1 MNDVVKEVLPDRYNE
16 FVKCY
21 TCSKRKEIS
30 YSNFSMYDFLIG
42 ISVSRGGVSMEMY
55 IIIAL
60 IVLIIG
66 IITFTFYNRKSKETK
81 KEIKKEIS
89 LSVYDKKM
97 LPDIQIIENFTL
109 IPSEKNKIVDT
120 KVKNAISVLDNS
132 VIKSV
137 MVGKNFKNANTVLN
151 SNRAFFSAA
160 RSGTENMMKVKGTNE
175 LLGTQAIN
183 GKITQNTKFIRED
196 QMMANVGKDALVNA
210 GFNVASMV
218 VGQYY
223 MNEINVKLENIQHDI
238 DSISNF
244 LDTQYKGKLI
254 YIVSKIEE
262 ILENREDILTNNF
275 SKDKRYDEIS
285 RAEESCVELL
295 TQANVSIAELL
306 RDELNYKNYERN
318 TKDIQKWLFRQQ
330 ILTRL
335 LAEIGD
341 LRYVLADGNET
352 SKSSHSQY
360 NKCLKHT
367 NTVNEELDKW
377 HETYCKKFGINKD
390 EHRRKATFFE
400 IRKNT
405 IGRINEEWAYNK
417 LNENT
422 EMMIDAQM
430 NINKLLPYN
439 TDKLDKNI
447 KILKYKGEYYNLP
460 KSSE

>member
-1 MNDVVKEVLPDRYNE
+1 
-16 FVKCY
+16 
-21 TCSKRKEIS
+21 
-30 YSNFSMYDFLIG
+30 
-42 ISVSRGGVSMEMY
+42 
-55 IIIAL
+55 
-60 IVLIIG
+60 
-66 IITFTFYNRKSKETK
+66 
-81 KEIKKEIS
+81 
-89 LSVYDKKM
+89 
-97 LPDIQIIENFTL
+97 
-109 IPSEKNKIVDT
+109 
-120 KVKNAISVLDNS
+120 
-132 VIKSV
+132 
-137 MVGKNFKNANTVLN
+137 
-151 SNRAFFSAA
+151 
-160 RSGTENMMKVKGTNE
+160 MMKVKGTNE

-196 QMMANVGKDALVNA
+196 QMIANVGKDALVNA
-210 GFNVASMV
+210 GFNAASMV

-223 MNEINVKLENIQHDI
+223 MNEINEKLETIQHDI

-244 LDTQYKGKLI
+244 LDAQYKGKLI

-295 TQANVSIAELL
+295 SQANVSISELL
-306 RDELNYKNYERN
+306 KDELNYKNYERN
-318 TKDIQKWLFRQQ
+318 TKDIQKWSVRQQ

-360 NKCLKHT
+360 NKCLKLT
-367 NTVNEELDKW
+367 NTINEKLDNW

-390 EHRRKATFFE
+390 EHRRKANFFE
-400 IRKNT
+400 IRRNT
-405 IGRINEEWAYNK
+405 IGRINKEWAYNR
-417 LNENT
+417 LNENI

-430 NINKLLPYN
+430 NINTLLPYN
-439 TDKLDKNI
+439 TDKLDENI

>member
-1 MNDVVKEVLPDRYNE
+1 
-16 FVKCY
+16 
-21 TCSKRKEIS
+21 
-30 YSNFSMYDFLIG
+30 
-42 ISVSRGGVSMEMY
+42 
-55 IIIAL
+55 
-60 IVLIIG
+60 
-66 IITFTFYNRKSKETK
+66 
-81 KEIKKEIS
+81 
-89 LSVYDKKM
+89 
-97 LPDIQIIENFTL
+97 
-109 IPSEKNKIVDT
+109 
-120 KVKNAISVLDNS
+120 
-132 VIKSV
+132 
-137 MVGKNFKNANTVLN
+137 
-151 SNRAFFSAA
+151 
-160 RSGTENMMKVKGTNE
+160 MMKVKGTNE

-210 GFNVASMV
+210 GFNAASMV

-244 LDTQYKGKLI
+244 LDAQYKGKLI

-306 RDELNYKNYERN
+306 KDELNYKNYERN

-367 NTVNEELDKW
+367 NTVNEELDNW

-422 EMMIDAQM
+422 ETMIDEQM

>member
-1 MNDVVKEVLPDRYNE
+1 M
-16 FVKCY
+16 
-21 TCSKRKEIS
+21 EI
-30 YSNFSMYDFLIG
+30 
-42 ISVSRGGVSMEMY
+42 Y

-60 IVLIIG
+60 IVVIIG
-66 IITFTFYNRKSKETK
+66 IIIFSFYNKKTGENK
-81 KEIKKEIS
+81 KEVKKEIS
-89 LSVYDKKM
+89 LSVYDKKL
-97 LPDIQIIENFTL
+97 LPDIQIIENTTL
-109 IPSEKNKIVDT
+109 IPSEKNKIVDA
-120 KVKNAISVLDNS
+120 KVKNAISILDNS
-132 VIKSV
+132 VSKSA
-137 MVGKNFKNANTVLN
+137 MVGKNLKNANTALN

-160 RSGTENMMKVKGTNE
+160 KSGTENMMKVKGTNE

-183 GKITQNTKFIRED
+183 GKITKNTKFLRED
-196 QMMANVGKDALVNA
+196 QMVANMGKDALVNA
-210 GFNVASMV
+210 GFNAASMV

-223 MNEINVKLENIQHDI
+223 MNEINEKLETIQHDI

-244 LDTQYKGKLI
+244 LDAQYKGKLI

-262 ILENREDILTNNF
+262 ILENREDILTNDF

-285 RAEESCVELL
+285 RAEENCVELL
-295 TQANVSIAELL
+295 TQANVSIADLL
-306 RDELNYKNYERN
+306 KDELDYKNYERN
-318 TKDIQKWLFRQQ
+318 VKDIQKWSVRQQ

-367 NTVNEELDKW
+367 NTVNEQLDNW
-377 HETYCKKFGINKD
+377 HEIYCEKFGINKD
-390 EHRRKATFFE
+390 EHRRKANFFE

-405 IGRINEEWAYNK
+405 IGRINEDWAYNK

-422 EMMIDAQM
+422 ETMIDAQM
-430 NINKLLPYN
+430 NINTLLPYN
-439 TDKLDKNI
+439 TDKLDDNI

-460 KSSE
+460 KGNE